1 MVTLAPVLRQFLQ
14 RDGGR
19 MTWTED
25 GEVSFSCDRPEPLSF
40 HEFAG
45 PLAYAELVR
54 LVETILDYRTALEAN
69 DYQIIPELVDALGVE
84 LAALVRAS
92 LREPVDNGG
101 ALGDR

>member
-1 MVTLAPVLRQFLQ
+1 MTDLVLVPVVLRFLQ
-14 RDGGR
+14 QDGGR

-25 GEVSFSCDRPEPLSF
+25 GEVSLSCDRPEPLSF

-45 PLAYAELVR
+45 PLAYADLVR
-54 LVETILDYRTALEAN
+54 LTEAILDYRAALEAN

-92 LREPVDNGG
+92 LRDN
-101 ALGDR
+101 ADEDSR

>member
-1 MVTLAPVLRQFLQ
+1 MTDLVLVPVVLRFLQ
-14 RDGGR
+14 QDGGR

-45 PLAYAELVR
+45 PLAYADLVR
-54 LVETILDYRTALEAN
+54 LTEAILDYRAALEAN
-69 DYQIIPELVDALGVE
+69 DYQIVPELVAALGVE

-92 LREPVDNGG
+92 LRDN
-101 ALGDR
+101 ADEEER

>member
-1 MVTLAPVLRQFLQ
+1 MVNALVPTVVRFLQ
-14 RDGGR
+14 QDGGR

-25 GEVSFSCDRPEPLSF
+25 GEVSLSCDRPEPLSF

-45 PLAYAELVR
+45 PLAYADLVR
-54 LVETILDYRTALEAN
+54 LTEAILDYRAALEAN

-92 LREPVDNGG
+92 LRDN
-101 ALGDR
+101 ADEDSR